1 MIISHF
7 YSYHAWFI
15 VHGEILITEVG
26 VNVSVT
32 QSVGPGKLQMV
43 LLTLLVLFSPLAID
57 IYLPA
62 LPQISQTFHVEH
74 ALAQDTITWFLFA
87 MGIGQLFAGPLADK
101 LGRRTV
107 ALGGIGIYALSAL
120 LAWSAQNIE
129 WMLTARL
136 LQGLGACATSVA
148 AFATV
153 RDIFGPHRSGKM
165 ISYLNGAICFI
176 PALAPILGS
185 WLTQQFG
192 WRSNF
197 SFMAAFAVV
206 VGLLM
211 LVTMRETNPT
221 TDKQA
226 VFKLSRYWSVIKT
239 PSFLFHASLCLLAMA
254 VILAYVTSAPVVLM
268 TNLGLDMN
276 QFTFWF
282 GINAVIN
289 IIACLTAPRIM
300 DRFGTHTTLVMGI
313 TALLVAGVS
322 MLLLAQVATP
332 FAFMLPIFISSM
344 GFAWVLGAAAGKALA
359 PFGDKAGTAAALLGL
374 FQMSGSGLVVGLLQR
389 LDLQPQMLIGL
400 HMWLI
405 APALL
410 VLFSKAGRAW
420 HQWALDS

>member
-1 MIISHF
+1 MSATKSKSQMI
-7 YSYHAWFI
+7 
-15 VHGEILITEVG
+15 
-26 VNVSVT
+26 
-32 QSVGPGKLQMV
+32 

-62 LPQISQTFHVEH
+62 LPQIAQTFHVEH

-107 ALGGIGIYALSAL
+107 ALGGIGVYMLSAL

-129 WMLTARL
+129 WMLVARL

-153 RDIFGPHRSGKM
+153 RDIFGPQRSGKM

-192 WRSNF
+192 WRTNF
-197 SFMAAFAVV
+197 SFMAGFAFV
-206 VGLLM
+206 VGSLM
-211 LVTMRETNPT
+211 WMNMKETNPAT
-221 TDKQA
+221 EPQK
-226 VFKLSRYWSVIKT
+226 VFKLERYWSVIKT
-239 PSFLFHASLCLLAMA
+239 PSFLFHASLCMLAMA

-268 TNLGLDMN
+268 EELGLDMN

-282 GINAVIN
+282 GINAVVN
-289 IIACLTAPRIM
+289 IIACMTAPKVM
-300 DRFGTHTTLVMGI
+300 DRFGTHLTLSLGVMVLIIAGGLMLALSGDN
-313 TALLVAGVS
+313 TAV
-322 MLLLAQVATP
+322 
-332 FAFMLPIFISSM
+332 AFMLPVFLSSV
-344 GFAWVLGAAAGKALA
+344 GFAWILGTAAGKALA
-359 PFGDKAGTAAALLGL
+359 PFGDKAGTAAALLGM
-374 FQMSGSGLVVGLLQR
+374 FQMSGSGLLVGMMQR
-389 LDLQPQMLIGL
+389 AGMEPQHLITL

-405 APALL
+405 APALI
-410 VLFSKAGRAW
+410 VLYSRAGKVW
-420 HQWALDS
+420 HEISPDNFTR

>member
-1 MIISHF
+1 M
-7 YSYHAWFI
+7 
-15 VHGEILITEVG
+15 
-26 VNVSVT
+26 NKQVSERW
-32 QSVGPGKLQMV
+32 QQMG
-43 LLTLLVLFSPLAID
+43 LLVLLVLFSPLAID

-62 LPQISQTFHVEH
+62 LPQIAQSFHVEH
-74 ALAQDTITWFLFA
+74 AFAQDTITWFLFA

-129 WMLTARL
+129 WMLMARL

-153 RDIFGPHRSGKM
+153 RDRFGPERSGKM

-192 WRSNF
+192 WRANF
-197 SFMAAFAVV
+197 SFMAGFAVT

-211 LVTMRETNPT
+211 WLRMKETNPSAE
-221 TDKQA
+221 KQA
-226 VFKLSRYWSVIKT
+226 VFKLARYWAVLKT

-254 VILAYVTSAPVVLM
+254 VILAYVTSAPLVLM
-268 TNLGLDMN
+268 EQLGLTMN

-282 GINAVIN
+282 GLNALVN
-289 IIACLTAPRIM
+289 IVACLSAPRIM
-300 DRFGTHTTLVMGI
+300 ERVGTHRTLVLGI
-313 TALLVAGVS
+313 SALLAAGSLMIALSHIPTAL
-322 MLLLAQVATP
+322 
-332 FAFMLPIFISSM
+332 AFMLPIFLSSI
-344 GFAWVLGAAAGKALA
+344 GFAWILGAAAGKALA

-374 FQMSGSGLVVGLLQR
+374 FQMSGSGALVGTLQR
-389 LDLQPQMLIGL
+389 LSFEPQMLIAL
-400 HMWLI
+400 HMWLV
-405 APALL
+405 APGLL
-410 VLFSKAGRAW
+410 ILFSKAGRRW
-420 HQWALDS
+420 HQWAFHS

>member
-1 MIISHF
+1 
-7 YSYHAWFI
+7 
-15 VHGEILITEVG
+15 
-26 VNVSVT
+26 
-32 QSVGPGKLQMV
+32 MV

-62 LPQISQTFHVEH
+62 LPQIAQTFHVEH

-87 MGIGQLFAGPLADK
+87 MGVGQLFAGPLADK

-107 ALGGIGIYALSAL
+107 ALGGISIYAVSAL
-120 LAWSAQNIE
+120 LAWSAQSIE

-136 LQGLGACATSVA
+136 LQGFGACATSVA

-153 RDIFGPHRSGKM
+153 RDIFGPQRSGKM

-192 WRSNF
+192 WRANF
-197 SFMAAFAVV
+197 SFMAGFAVT
-206 VGLLM
+206 VGLLL
-211 LVTMRETNPT
+211 LVRMQETNPVT
-221 TDKQA
+221 EKQA
-226 VFKLSRYWSVIKT
+226 VFKLSRYWSVLKT

-268 TNLGLDMN
+268 EHLGLTMN

-282 GINAVIN
+282 GINAVVN
-289 IIACLTAPRIM
+289 IVACMTAPRIM

-313 TALLVAGVS
+313 SALLVAGVTMV
-322 MLLLAQVATP
+322 MLADVATA
-332 FAFMLPIFISSM
+332 FAFMLPIFVSSI
-344 GFAWVLGAAAGKALA
+344 GFAWILGAAAGKALA

-374 FQMSGSGLVVGLLQR
+374 FQMSGSGLVVGTLQR
-389 LDLQPQMLIGL
+389 LHLEPQMLIAL

-405 APALL
+405 APALII
-410 VLFSKAGRAW
+410 LFSKAGRAW
-420 HQWALDS
+420 HQWALEL

>member
-1 MIISHF
+1 
-7 YSYHAWFI
+7 
-15 VHGEILITEVG
+15 
-26 VNVSVT
+26 VSVT
-32 QSVGPGKLQMV
+32 QSAGPGKLQMV

-197 SFMAAFAVV
+197 SFMAAFAIV

-226 VFKLSRYWSVIKT
+226 VFKLSRYWSVVKT

-289 IIACLTAPRIM
+289 IAACLTAPRIM

-313 TALLVAGVS
+313 VALLVAGVT

-389 LDLQPQMLIGL
+389 LDLQPQILIGL